1 MMATATVTL
10 KVTPSELK
18 IIEEALALYRWMAD
32 LLHRKERGADYQ
44 TAPPPITVID
54 NDLLANK
61 AHVDKLIQALQ

>member
-18 IIEEALALYRWMAD
+18 IIEEALALYGWMAD
-32 LLHRKERGADYQ
+32 RMHREERGADYQ
-44 TAPPPITVID
+44 LAPPPITIIN

-61 AHVDKLIQALQ
+61 AHVNKLIQALQ